1 MLDVFIVPQY
11 VDHVPEPQDVINIS
25 GLIKWKSLL
34 KLQVMPL
41 QSIKQICIYEYLK
54 MLVMQMCT

>member
-1 MLDVFIVPQY
+1 MLDIFIVPQY
-11 VDHVPEPQDVINIS
+11 TDHMSEPEVMINIS
-25 GLIKWKSLL
+25 GLIKWRSLL
-34 KLQVMPL
+34 KLQMILL